1 MSSHVIKDL
10 SFCVID
16 LETTG
21 SLPNKDRIIDIGLI
35 KVQNFEIVDE
45 KNFLINPE
53 MRIPR
58 FIQKLTKIKQKDVES
73 APKIDDVINEVI
85 DFIGDDILV
94 AHNISFD
101 IPFLNGVLKRLKMP
115 ALENKTLC
123 TNIMT
128 RNLIPEIISSN
139 LTYMNK
145 LFNLPEFK
153 AHRALEDA
161 RMTAHLLVHYLRF
174 FENRQ
179 LTKVNQLYYPAKKFE
194 LHKKIYNK
202 DELPNLAEVVQEINS
217 AYLLSFKASSGKVIS
232 IFPVL
237 PSKMPHQLIHKLLQ
251 LDEVET
257 VSLEIISNYFQ
268 GLLMAQR
275 HFNRLTEDHRQDI
288 LKALTDSW
296 NQDSNINYLDYDIII
311 AEHLIPG
318 QIVAYSPKKANPLAQ
333 FSVFKYPNHSKKFF
347 NQIRKMKSRKQ
358 KKQQRSVRE
367 LDAIIN
373 AYLSS
378 NRDKYLLEN
387 YDRLI
392 ERQDSFWEEISK
404 HLELQEK
411 VPPNR
416 YPLAYL

>member
-1 MSSHVIKDL
+1 MIKDL

-35 KVQNFEIVDE
+35 KVKNFEIVDE

-73 APKIDDVINEVI
+73 APIIDDVIDDVIN
-85 DFIGDDILV
+85 FIGDDILV

-101 IPFLNGVLKRLKMP
+101 IPFLNGVLKRLKKP
-115 ALENKTLC
+115 ILENKTLC

-161 RMTAHLLVHYLRF
+161 RMTAHLLVHYLHF
-174 FENRQ
+174 FEDRQ

-194 LHKKIYNK
+194 LHKRVYKK
-202 DELPNLAEVVQEINS
+202 SELPELNNLFKQIDAT
-217 AYLLSFKASSGKVIS
+217 YLISFKASSGKVIS

-237 PSKMPHQLIHKLLQ
+237 ADNIPNQLLDNLLKKKEI
-251 LDEVET
+251 EVISIE
-257 VSLEIISNYFQ
+257 LISNYFQ
-268 GLLMAQR
+268 GLLMTQR
-275 HFNRLTEDHRQDI
+275 HFNRLTEEHRQNILNALSSLWNQETNLNYVDHDI
-288 LKALTDSW
+288 L
-296 NQDSNINYLDYDIII
+296 I

-318 QIVAYSPKKANPLAQ
+318 QIVTYSPKKLNPLAQ
-333 FSVFKYPNHSKKFF
+333 VSVFKYPNHSKKFF

-358 KKQQRSVRE
+358 KKQQRPARE
-367 LDAIIN
+367 LDPIIN
-373 AYLSS
+373 SYLSS
-378 NRDKYLLEN
+378 NQDQYMLESYAHLL
-387 YDRLI
+387 D
-392 ERQDSFWEEISK
+392 RQDSFWENISNQLK
-404 HLELQEK
+404 LEK
-411 VPPNR
+411 NR
-416 YPLAYL
+416 PSNHYPLAYL